1 MFPMFIS
8 LGSLGISDSNLIL
21 FTFDNN
27 IGILLLLTTVRNVLP
42 VAYCC
47 QFDKYLM

>member
-1 MFPMFIS
+1 MFIS
-8 LGSLGISDSNLIL
+8 RRALGIAANNLIL

-27 IGILLLLTTVRNVLP
+27 IGQHLLLATMRNILP

-47 QFDKYLM
+47 QFEK